1 MADNKRAASE
11 DPQARKRTA
20 HDNALEKAAAEFADD
35 ATEKDEEGGRRKRDF
50 SYTQNR
56 ELSWLR
62 FDSRVLDEAFD
73 ETVPLFERLKFCAIF
88 GSNLDEWF
96 MIRIGGLSELASL
109 KNQPRDNKSSR
120 TPAEQLDD
128 VFAALPADVARQQE
142 ALALVEGE
150 FVAHGL
156 ARVEPGAYTPEDRAA
171 LSKYF
176 DEHLAPIISPMVVDP
191 RHPFPNLRN
200 GRLFVA
206 CTLNGPDE
214 SGVLGIIEVPAS
226 EPRVVALPSGARTFR
241 YTLVEDV
248 MRTFLD
254 RSFGDYVPKKSAVLR
269 VTRNADISPEDED

>member
-96 MIRIGGLSELASL
+96 MIRIGGLSDLASL
-109 KNQPRDNKSSR
+109 KNQPRDNKSNR

-150 FVAHGL
+150 FVASTSTSRPSSPRWSSTR
-156 ARVEPGAYTPEDRAA
+156 ATP
-171 LSKYF
+171 
-176 DEHLAPIISPMVVDP
+176 SP
-191 RHPFPNLRN
+191 
-200 GRLFVA
+200 
-206 CTLNGPDE
+206 T
-214 SGVLGIIEVPAS
+214 
-226 EPRVVALPSGARTFR
+226 
-241 YTLVEDV
+241 
-248 MRTFLD
+248 
-254 RSFGDYVPKKSAVLR
+254 
-269 VTRNADISPEDED
+269 